1 MKKIFYFLSALILCV
16 SVSLADNEGVRK
28 YKLGDI
34 DFIAIKDMDTNMGKF
49 IFLDQDSPVIKSVM
63 FDGQNPSSI
72 NVFAVKTKNK
82 NILIDT
88 GNGPAG
94 NMFANLSSAGLSADD
109 IDIVVI
115 THMHGDHINGLLTA
129 GGRRSF
135 KKAEV
140 YIAAQ
145 ELNYWL
151 NAVTAK
157 NSARQIEAAY
167 GNDLKTFEYGADI
180 TPEIKAL
187 SAVGHTPGHTIFEIS
202 SGKEKILVVGDIV
215 HNIKVQTADPSM
227 SVTFDSD
234 PRQAAQTRIKIFR
247 DAAKNKTKIA
257 GMHIP
262 FPGVG
267 YLSEKAGGKYNFD
280 PSYK

>member
-1 MKKIFYFLSALILCV
+1 MKKIFCLLILFVFSSLSFADV
-16 SVSLADNEGVRK
+16 SGFRK
-28 YKLGDI
+28 YKLGTLE
-34 DFIAIKDMDTNMGKF
+34 FIAIKDMDTNLGKS
-49 IFLDQDSPVIKSVM
+49 ILLNPEAPVVREVM

-72 NVFAVKTKNK
+72 NAFAVKTKDK

-88 GNGPAG
+88 GNGEGGA
-94 NMFANLSSAGLSADD
+94 MFANLLSAGFSPDD
-109 IDIVVI
+109 FSIVII
-115 THMHGDHINGLLTA
+115 THMHGDHIGGLVSA
-129 GGRRSF
+129 DGERNF
-135 KKAEV
+135 KRAQI
-140 YIAAQ
+140 YIAAT

-151 NAVTAK
+151 NAVGDR
-157 NSARQIEAAY
+157 NSARLIKSVY
-167 GNDLKTFEYGADI
+167 GGDLKTFDYDANI

-187 SAVGHTPGHTIFEIS
+187 SAVGHTPGHTMFEIS
-202 SGKEKILVVGDIV
+202 SGQDKILVVGDLT

-234 PRQAAQTRIKIFR
+234 PKQAANTRIKVFR

-267 YLSEKAGGKYNFD
+267 YLSEAAGGKYNFD
-280 PSYK
+280 PSYR